1 MNRHMLEGMKAAI
14 FDMDGTLLDSMGEWR
29 KLNCSF
35 VRDQGI
41 ELTQEQEKDLLSM
54 SGMMVVEYVKERFG
68 IDAPFSM
75 LLERSS
81 RLMEPAYRRGLP
93 PKDGAAAYL
102 ARLRARGVKC
112 VICTATP
119 SRLMMIALNKSNLVS
134 NLDYIFSTD
143 MLGGSKADP
152 AFYDQLCALIG
163 EKKEDCVMFE
173 DALYA
178 MKGARAAGL
187 GVVGVR
193 DATNELDR
201 KAIHAVC
208 DVVIDSFDE
217 LE

>member
-1 MNRHMLEGMKAAI
+1 MLKRMKAAI

-41 ELTQEQEKDLLSM
+41 DLTPEQENDLLSM
-54 SGMMVVEYVKERFG
+54 SGMMVVEYVKEKFG
-68 IDAPFSM
+68 IETPFSA

-81 RLMEPAYRRGLP
+81 RLMEAPYRAGVGH
-93 PKDGAAAYL
+93 KDGAAAYL
-102 ARLRARGVKC
+102 ARLRERGVKT

-119 SRLMMIALNKSNLVS
+119 SRLMMIALNKANIIS

-152 AFYDQLCALIG
+152 AFYDTLCAMIG

-178 MKGARAAGL
+178 MQGARSAGL
-187 GVVGVR
+187 GVVGITDETNLR
-193 DATNELDR
+193 DRE
-201 KAIHAVC
+201 AICAIC
-208 DVVIDSFDE
+208 DVVIDSYDE

>member
-1 MNRHMLEGMKAAI
+1 MLDRMKAAI

-41 ELTQEQEKDLLSM
+41 ELTAEQEKDLLSM

-68 IDAPFSM
+68 IETPFSA

-81 RLMEPAYRRGLP
+81 RLMEEPYRRGLP
-93 PKDGAAAYL
+93 PKDGALSYL
-102 ARLRARGVKC
+102 ARLRARGVKT

-119 SRLMMIALNKSNLVS
+119 SRLMMIALNKANMIS
-134 NLDYIFSTD
+134 NLDFIYSTD

-152 AFYDQLCALIG
+152 AFYDGLCALIG

-178 MKGARAAGL
+178 MKGARGAGL
-187 GVVGVR
+187 GVVGVT

-201 KAIHAVC
+201 AAIRELC

>member
-1 MNRHMLEGMKAAI
+1 MLERMKAAI

-35 VRDQGI
+35 VREQGI
-41 ELTQEQEKDLLSM
+41 ELTPEQENDLLSM

-68 IDAPFSM
+68 IETPFSA

-81 RLMEPAYRRGLP
+81 RLMEAPYRKGLL
-93 PKDGAAAYL
+93 PKAGAAAYL
-102 ARLRARGVKC
+102 ARLRARGVKT

-119 SRLMMIALNKSNLVS
+119 SRLMMIALNKAGLIP
-134 NLDYIFSTD
+134 NLDYIYSTD
-143 MLGGSKADP
+143 MLGGSKSDP

-178 MKGARAAGL
+178 MKGARGAGL
-187 GVVGVR
+187 GVAGVTDETNLR
-193 DATNELDR
+193 DREEILAL
-201 KAIHAVC
+201 C

-217 LE
+217 LP

>member
-1 MNRHMLEGMKAAI
+1 MLERMKAAI

-35 VRDQGI
+35 VREQGI
-41 ELTQEQEKDLLSM
+41 ELTPEQEKDLLSM
-54 SGMMVVEYVKERFG
+54 SGMMVVDYVKERFG

-81 RLMEPAYRRGLP
+81 RMMEPAYRRGLL

-119 SRLMMIALNKSNLVS
+119 SRLMMIALNKAGLIS
-134 NLDYIFSTD
+134 NLDYIYSTD

-152 AFYDQLCALIG
+152 AFYDTLCALIG

-178 MKGARAAGL
+178 MKGARGAGL
-187 GVVGVR
+187 GVVGVTDETNLR
-193 DATNELDR
+193 DRE
-201 KAIHAVC
+201 AIVDTC

>member
-1 MNRHMLEGMKAAI
+1 MLERMKAAI

-41 ELTQEQEKDLLSM
+41 ELTAEQENDLLSM

-68 IDAPFSM
+68 IVTPFSA

-81 RLMEPAYRRGLP
+81 RLMEAPYRRGLP
-93 PKDGAAAYL
+93 PKDGAPEYL
-102 ARLRARGVKC
+102 ARLRARGVKT

-119 SRLMMIALNKSNLVS
+119 SRLMMIALNKAGLIP
-134 NLDYIFSTD
+134 NLDYIYSTD
-143 MLGGSKADP
+143 MLEGGKSDP
-152 AFYDQLCALIG
+152 AFYERLCALIG

-178 MKGARAAGL
+178 MRGARGAGL
-187 GVVGVR
+187 GVVGITDETNLR
-193 DATNELDR
+193 DR
-201 KAIHAVC
+201 GAIREVC

>member
-1 MNRHMLEGMKAAI
+1 MLEHMKAAI
-14 FDMDGTLLDSMGEWR
+14 FDMDGTLLDSMSEWR

-35 VRDQGI
+35 VREQGI
-41 ELTQEQEKDLLSM
+41 ELTDEQEKDLLSM

-68 IDAPFSM
+68 IETPFSA

-81 RLMEPAYRRGLP
+81 RLMEQPYRRGLL
-93 PKDGAAAYL
+93 PKAGAMAYL
-102 ARLRARGVKC
+102 SRLRERGIKT

-119 SRLMMIALNKSNLVS
+119 SRLMMIALNKANLIS

-152 AFYDQLCALIG
+152 AFYDGLCALIG
-163 EKKEDCVMFE
+163 EKKENCVMFE

-178 MKGARAAGL
+178 MKGARSAGL
-187 GVVGVR
+187 GVVGVT
-193 DATNELDR
+193 DETNERDR
-201 KAIHAVC
+201 GEICALC

>member
-1 MNRHMLEGMKAAI
+1 MLEGMKAAI

-35 VRDQGI
+35 VREQGI
-41 ELTQEQEKDLLSM
+41 ELTKEQENDLLSM

-68 IDAPFSM
+68 IEAPFSM

-81 RLMEPAYRRGLP
+81 RMMEQPYCAGLP
-93 PKDGAAAYL
+93 PKPGAAAYL

-119 SRLMMIALNKSNLVS
+119 SRLMMIALNKANLVRD
-134 NLDYIFSTD
+134 LDYIFSTD
-143 MLGGSKADP
+143 MIGGSKSDP
-152 AFYDQLCALIG
+152 AFYDKLCTMIG

-178 MKGARAAGL
+178 MKGARSAGL
-187 GVVGVR
+187 GVIGIT
-193 DATNELDR
+193 DATNERDR
-201 KAIHAVC
+201 EAIHALC
-208 DVVIDSFDE
+208 DRVIDSFDE

>member
-1 MNRHMLEGMKAAI
+1 MLERMKAAI
-14 FDMDGTLLDSMGEWR
+14 FDMDGTLLDSMSEWR

-35 VRDQGI
+35 VREQGI
-41 ELTQEQEKDLLSM
+41 ELTAEQENDLLSM

-68 IDAPFSM
+68 IEAPFSA

-81 RLMEPAYRRGLP
+81 RLMEAPYRRGLE
-93 PKDGAAAYL
+93 PKDGALAYL
-102 ARLRARGVKC
+102 ARLRERGVKT

-119 SRLMMIALNKSNLVS
+119 SRLMMIALNKANMIR
-134 NLDYIFSTD
+134 NLDFIYSTD

-152 AFYDQLCALIG
+152 AFYDGLCALIG

-178 MKGARAAGL
+178 MKGARSAGL
-187 GVVGVR
+187 GVVGITDETNLR
-193 DATNELDR
+193 DRE
-201 KAIHAVC
+201 AICEVC

-217 LE
+217 LA

>member
-1 MNRHMLEGMKAAI
+1 MLERMKAAI
-14 FDMDGTLLDSMGEWR
+14 FDMDGTLLDSMSEWR

-41 ELTQEQEKDLLSM
+41 ELTPEQEKDLLSM
-54 SGMMVVEYVKERFG
+54 SGMMVVEYVRERFG
-68 IDAPFSM
+68 IEVPFSA

-81 RLMEPAYRRGLP
+81 RLMEPAYRRGLG
-93 PKDGAAAYL
+93 PKDGALRYL
-102 ARLRARGVKC
+102 ERLRARGVKC

-119 SRLMMIALNKSNLVS
+119 SRLMMIALNKAGLVP
-134 NLDYIFSTD
+134 NLDYIYSTD
-143 MLGGSKADP
+143 MLSGSKADP
-152 AFYDQLCALIG
+152 AFYDTLCALIG
-163 EKKEDCVMFE
+163 ESKEDCVMFE

-178 MKGARAAGL
+178 MRGARSAGL
-187 GVVGVR
+187 GVVGVT

-201 KAIHAVC
+201 AAIREIC

>member
-1 MNRHMLEGMKAAI
+1 MLERMKAAI

-41 ELTQEQEKDLLSM
+41 ELTSDQENDLLSM
-54 SGMMVVEYVKERFG
+54 SGMMVVEYVKEKFG
-68 IDAPFSM
+68 IEAPFSY

-81 RLMEPAYRRGLP
+81 RLMEAPYRAGVP
-93 PKDGAAAYL
+93 HKSGAADYL

-119 SRLMMIALNKSNLVS
+119 SRLMMIALNKAGIVRD
-134 NLDYIFSTD
+134 LDYIFSTD
-143 MLGGSKADP
+143 MLEGGKADP
-152 AFYDQLCALIG
+152 EFYDRLCALIG

-173 DALYA
+173 DALYS

-187 GVVGVR
+187 GVVAIT
-193 DATNELDR
+193 DETNEHDR
-201 KAIHAVC
+201 EEILAVC
-208 DVVIDSFDE
+208 DRLIDSYDE
-217 LE
+217 LD

>member
-1 MNRHMLEGMKAAI
+1 MLDGMKAAI
-14 FDMDGTLLDSMGEWR
+14 FDMDGTLLDSMSEWR

-35 VRDQGI
+35 VREQGI
-41 ELTQEQEKDLLSM
+41 ELTPEQEKDLLSM

-68 IDAPFSM
+68 IETPFST
-75 LLERSS
+75 LLDRSS
-81 RLMEPAYRRGLP
+81 RLMEQPYRTGLP
-93 PKDGAAAYL
+93 PKAGAIAYL
-102 ARLRARGVKC
+102 ARLRARGVKT

-119 SRLMMIALNKSNLVS
+119 SRLMMIALNRANLIS

-173 DALYA
+173 DALFA
-178 MKGARAAGL
+178 MRGARGAGL
-187 GVVGVR
+187 GVVGITDETNLR
-193 DATNELDR
+193 DR
-201 KAIHAVC
+201 GAIREVC

>member
-1 MNRHMLEGMKAAI
+1 MLERMKAAI
-14 FDMDGTLLDSMGEWR
+14 FDMDGTLLDSMNEWR

-35 VRDQGI
+35 VREQGI
-41 ELTQEQEKDLLSM
+41 ELTAEQENDLLSM

-68 IDAPFSM
+68 IETPFSA

-81 RLMEPAYRRGLP
+81 RLMEAPYRRGLP
-93 PKDGAAAYL
+93 PKDGALAYL
-102 ARLRARGVKC
+102 ARLRARGVKT

-119 SRLMMIALNKSNLVS
+119 SRLMMIALNKANMIS
-134 NLDYIFSTD
+134 NLDFIYSTD

-152 AFYDQLCALIG
+152 AFYDGLCALIG

-178 MKGARAAGL
+178 MKGAREAGL
-187 GVVGVR
+187 GVIGII
-193 DATNELDR
+193 DDTNERDR
-201 KAIHAVC
+201 EAIRAIC